1 MERKKKVANSMKFSQ
16 EKSVHSIYLISDLH
30 VALYLVALFSS
41 LNMQMIIKA
50 CIKKYFA
57 IEKTHIYIL
66 IYMFLSV
73 YNPFN

>member
-1 MERKKKVANSMKFSQ
+1 MKFSQ

-41 LNMQMIIKA
+41 LNMQIITKA
-50 CIKKYFA
+50 CIKKYVT

-66 IYMFLSV
+66 VYIFLSV
-73 YNPFN
+73 CNLFN